1 MHQLPARM
9 VVRKIPRGSD
19 SINCSLTSVPLRED
33 TKDMHALPSKWLLQS
48 SVSVT
53 MNVTLGRHIRIYC
66 LICIYSDV
74 SAREK
79 TENQFLAD
87 DVLRSKV
94 ITQRVFPSGRVQ
106 KWELA
111 DVLGEVDQTIK
122 DVIDNAT
129 AWGPVDADM
138 RVGRCLTRSMDGIKQ
153 KTVNHQSSQDQ
164 LEKRWRQNTNIA
176 TAK

>member
-1 MHQLPARM
+1 M
-9 VVRKIPRGSD
+9 
-19 SINCSLTSVPLRED
+19 
-33 TKDMHALPSKWLLQS
+33 
-48 SVSVT
+48 
-53 MNVTLGRHIRIYC
+53 
-66 LICIYSDV
+66 CIYSDV

-138 RVGRCLTRSMDGIKQ
+138 RFGRCLTRSMDGIKQ